1 MVWGKNGLLNW
12 GFNNNTLATFDF
24 AGGTVV
30 EIASGVSGLVCALVL
45 GHRRKYLQEPMPPHN
60 LTMAFTGAALLWIGW
75 FGFNAGSA
83 LAAGTLATLA
93 AVNTHLA
100 ACAATLTWPIAEW
113 FIRGKPTV
121 LGAISGA
128 VAGLVAITPACGFVN
143 PMGALAIG
151 AVAGLLCFAACAWL
165 KMRLRY
171 DDSLDV
177 FGVHGVAGLWGT
189 LATGLFFQ
197 PDAHPGLKALNE
209 PLYQAFLTGARSPV
223 VGQLAGIG
231 IAVVVAVVGTL
242 VCLGIVRVLV
252 GLRLTQDEESEG
264 LDLSQ
269 HGEEGYH
276 GLP

>member
-1 MVWGKNGLLNW
+1 
-12 GFNNNTLATFDF
+12 
-24 AGGTVV
+24 
-30 EIASGVSGLVCALVL
+30 
-45 GHRRKYLQEPMPPHN
+45 MPPHN

-83 LAAGTLATLA
+83 LAAGALATLA

-100 ACAATLTWPIAEW
+100 ACAATVTWPLAEW
-113 FIRGKPTV
+113 IMRGKPTV

-128 VAGLVAITPACGFVN
+128 VAGLVAITPACGFVS
-143 PMGALAIG
+143 PSGALIIG
-151 AVAGLLCFAACAWL
+151 ACAGLVCFAACSWL

-197 PDAHPGLKALNE
+197 PDAHPGLQASNKALYDA
-209 PLYQAFLTGARSPV
+209 LVAGTRHAV
-223 VGQLAGIG
+223 TGQLIG
-231 IAVVVAVVGTL
+231 ILVAVVVAVVGTL
-242 VCLGIVRVLV
+242 ICLGLTRLV
-252 GLRLTQDEESEG
+252 VNLRLTADEESEG
-264 LDLSQ
+264 LDLTQ